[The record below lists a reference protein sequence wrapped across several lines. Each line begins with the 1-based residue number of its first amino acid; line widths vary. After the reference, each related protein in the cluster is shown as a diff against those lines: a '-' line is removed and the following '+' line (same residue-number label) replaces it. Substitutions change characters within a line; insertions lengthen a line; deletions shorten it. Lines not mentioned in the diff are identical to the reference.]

1 MQVIV
6 LGTMQ
11 LQGQGAQHIV
21 LQAPAVFP
29 PIIDIDG
36 GVFNAAFSDFTGQ
49 VRVENGA
56 NVALLN
62 VRFQYATPYFGRRSC
77 RLRGRLFG
85 LSVARLLHRLLS

>member
-1 MQVIV
+1 MHINFDTDMQVIV

-36 GVFNAAFSDFTGQ
+36 GVFNAGVLRFH
-49 VRVENGA
+49 RPGA
-56 NVALLN
+56 RGKRWQTWRSLT
-62 VRFQYATPYFGRRSC
+62 VRFQ
-77 RLRGRLFG
+77 
-85 LSVARLLHRLLS
+85 